1 MKADLLR
8 SRFDRII
15 KMLELN
21 TDNKVTFVV
30 KRLDSDNLKLEFDNI
45 KFVFPTKLNEL
56 DLIKLNI
63 PS

>member
-1 MKADLLR
+1 MKADLLW

>member
-8 SRFDRII
+8 SRFDRIM